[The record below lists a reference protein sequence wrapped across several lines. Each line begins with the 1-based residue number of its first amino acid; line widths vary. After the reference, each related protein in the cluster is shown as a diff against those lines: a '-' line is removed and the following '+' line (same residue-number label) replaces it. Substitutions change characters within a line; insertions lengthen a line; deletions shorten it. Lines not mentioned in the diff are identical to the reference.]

1 MSGSVSRREQIQQ
14 KQVAVAAVAWSIFGL
29 YIGPLY
35 SRSLFSTLLLF
46 LFKGPPIKTE

>member
-35 SRSLFSTLLLF
+35 SRSLPFALF
-46 LFKGPPIKTE
+46 VQGSPY